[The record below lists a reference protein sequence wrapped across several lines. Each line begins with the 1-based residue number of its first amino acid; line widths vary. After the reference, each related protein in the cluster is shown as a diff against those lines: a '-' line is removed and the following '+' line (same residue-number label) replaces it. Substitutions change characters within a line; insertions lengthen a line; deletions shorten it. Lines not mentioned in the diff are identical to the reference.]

1 MRYNMDFLVAALI
14 FLIVLWHHFMKQ
26 RQYAGNKTEKTF
38 QIFMMLGIGDILL
51 DMVSTVVIDNSRP
64 EFARMLYVILLLFY
78 LCQLLIP
85 PVLYLYTLALAGW
98 SVEEKLSGI
107 RCLLLLPTV
116 VLTVLVMGNF
126 QTGLLFSVTANG
138 AYIRGP
144 LYLMMYMQAVWYGLV
159 IGGESIRNYQK
170 LGKRKFGIIWEILFI
185 MVSCVL
191 LQGFYQEV
199 LLTGFAIALCLM
211 VLLLAFQNPYVY
223 TDNLTGLLD
232 MQCFQEWA
240 EEQCRRK
247 RDIHVAVVDLR
258 QLKQLNT
265 IYGVPWTDR
274 FLKIFT
280 EVAGVVVIAGN
291 GNNGGDGY
299 AIARLLNR
307 RGVPVRV
314 FRIAGTQ
321 DRSPDCEANYRRW
334 LTRGKVEELKQ
345 ADDLVLQKGEI
356 VIDAIFGSGLNRPV
370 TGLAARIIKQMN
382 ASANRVVAVDIPS
395 GLAGEDNTWN
405 DPETIVCAEY
415 TFTFQFPKLA
425 FMLAENEKYV
435 GRWEVLDIGLHPEII
450 ARQPTDWF
458 YTTEDTVKAI
468 LPPSPVF
475 AHKGT
480 NGKGLLIAGS
490 YGMMGAAVLGAKAAV
505 RSGIGLLY
513 CHIPGKGI
521 EVIQTTVPEAIP
533 DPDESAERFSAVC
546 KLIAVGP
553 AIGQGPE
560 TVGGLEKL
568 LRTWRG
574 TTILDADAL
583 NIIAEHRELLDLLHE
598 GCILTPHMKEFERLA
613 GKSVNDFE
621 RLNKLSIFAKQYRV
635 HIVLK
640 GAHSVIATPDRRL
653 FFNMSGNPGMAKGGA
668 GGVLTGV
675 LLALAANKLNL
686 LDLLRIGVFAHG
698 LAGDCVAEKE
708 GRRGCCAGMI
718 AERMGEAWKRL
729 EK

>member
-1 MRYNMDFLVAALI
+1 MSEVKKIATRESYGETLVELGAEHEEIVVLDADLAAATKTGLFQAAYPERFINCGIAESNMIGVAA
-14 FLIVLWHHFMKQ
+14 
-26 RQYAGNKTEKTF
+26 
-38 QIFMMLGIGDILL
+38 
-51 DMVSTVVIDNSRP
+51 
-64 EFARMLYVILLLFY
+64 
-78 LCQLLIP
+78 
-85 PVLYLYTLALAGW
+85 
-98 SVEEKLSGI
+98 
-107 RCLLLLPTV
+107 
-116 VLTVLVMGNF
+116 
-126 QTGLLFSVTANG
+126 
-138 AYIRGP
+138 
-144 LYLMMYMQAVWYGLV
+144 
-159 IGGESIRNYQK
+159 
-170 LGKRKFGIIWEILFI
+170 
-185 MVSCVL
+185 
-191 LQGFYQEV
+191 
-199 LLTGFAIALCLM
+199 
-211 VLLLAFQNPYVY
+211 
-223 TDNLTGLLD
+223 
-232 MQCFQEWA
+232 
-240 EEQCRRK
+240 
-247 RDIHVAVVDLR
+247 
-258 QLKQLNT
+258 
-265 IYGVPWTDR
+265 
-274 FLKIFT
+274 
-280 EVAGVVVIAGN
+280 
-291 GNNGGDGY
+291 
-299 AIARLLNR
+299 
-307 RGVPVRV
+307 
-314 FRIAGTQ
+314 
-321 DRSPDCEANYRRW
+321 
-334 LTRGKVEELKQ
+334 
-345 ADDLVLQKGEI
+345 
-356 VIDAIFGSGLNRPV
+356 
-370 TGLAARIIKQMN
+370 GLAAAGKVPFASSFAMFAAGRAYEQVRNSVGYPHLNVKIGATHAGISVGEDGATHQCNEDIALMRTIVDAAKEAGISAVIAADVAVMAYCCEVGQEVHLSTQLNISNAGALKFYARFADVVVLARELNLKQVRVIYDTIQKEQIKGPNGELVRIEMFCHGALCMAVSGKCYLSLHEMN

-546 KLIAVGP
+546 KLRDYDAIAVGP

-621 RLNKLSIFAKQYRV
+621 RLNKLSIFANQYRV

-668 GGVLTGV
+668 GDVLTGV

>member
-1 MRYNMDFLVAALI
+1 M
-14 FLIVLWHHFMKQ
+14 
-26 RQYAGNKTEKTF
+26 
-38 QIFMMLGIGDILL
+38 
-51 DMVSTVVIDNSRP
+51 
-64 EFARMLYVILLLFY
+64 
-78 LCQLLIP
+78 
-85 PVLYLYTLALAGW
+85 
-98 SVEEKLSGI
+98 EKLNKVFRTAQLAAIDKYTIEHEPVSSLDLMERAAGI
-107 RCLLLLPTV
+107 
-116 VLTVLVMGNF
+116 
-126 QTGLLFSVTANG
+126 
-138 AYIRGP
+138 
-144 LYLMMYMQAVWYGLV
+144 
-159 IGGESIRNYQK
+159 
-170 LGKRKFGIIWEILFI
+170 
-185 MVSCVL
+185 
-191 LQGFYQEV
+191 
-199 LLTGFAIALCLM
+199 
-211 VLLLAFQNPYVY
+211 
-223 TDNLTGLLD
+223 
-232 MQCFQEWA
+232 
-240 EEQCRRK
+240 
-247 RDIHVAVVDLR
+247 
-258 QLKQLNT
+258 
-265 IYGVPWTDR
+265 WTDR

-546 KLIAVGP
+546 KLRDYDAIAVGP

-621 RLNKLSIFAKQYRV
+621 RLNKLSIFANQYRV

-668 GGVLTGV
+668 GDVHTSFHV
-675 LLALAANKLNL
+675 
-686 LDLLRIGVFAHG
+686 I
-698 LAGDCVAEKE
+698 
-708 GRRGCCAGMI
+708 
-718 AERMGEAWKRL
+718 
-729 EK
+729 